1 MHALIIEDEA
11 SVALT
16 IEVILSELGF
26 DSFDVAPTSEAA
38 IASAAKTCP
47 QLITADVELETGT
60 GIEAVNII
68 CSGPD
73 IPVVFITGTPDE
85 VRSKMPLHP
94 LVVKPF
100 RIETLLKA
108 VEVAMARSG

>member
-1 MHALIIEDEA
+1 MHALIIENEPA
-11 SVALT
+11 IAFT
-16 IEVILSELGF
+16 IETILSDLGF
-26 DSFDVAPTSEAA
+26 DSFDVAQSSEAA
-38 IASAAKTCP
+38 MAFAVKTCP

-60 GIEAVNII
+60 GIDAVNVI

-85 VRSKMPLHP
+85 VRSKMPLYP

-100 RIETLLKA
+100 RLETLVKA
-108 VEVAMARSG
+108 VETAMAHPV